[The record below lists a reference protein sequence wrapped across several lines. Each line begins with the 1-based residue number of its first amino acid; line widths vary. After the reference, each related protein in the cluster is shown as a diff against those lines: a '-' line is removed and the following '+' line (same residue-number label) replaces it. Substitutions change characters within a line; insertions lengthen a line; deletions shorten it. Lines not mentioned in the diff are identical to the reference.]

1 MSLSLIFIYFIVL
14 PNTVYRLEGDRAM
27 SQKTL
32 TILLTIIAGNLTIQT
47 LQNIQ
52 AFPKAY
58 AQTAV
63 QKIAICGESGIS
75 CADITSFGELQ
86 ITQD

>member
-1 MSLSLIFIYFIVL
+1 MKRLIGGKVMRK
-14 PNTVYRLEGDRAM
+14 N
-27 SQKTL
+27 TL

-58 AQTAV
+58 AQTGV
-63 QKIAICGESGIS
+63 QKIDICGESGIS